1 MSETQVF
8 YRKWRPALFQDIV
21 GQNHISHTLRKAI
34 ISNRIAHAYLFTG
47 PRGVGKTSMARIVAK
62 ALNSPTAETGE
73 PVLDS
78 DTTQSIE
85 MGNYLD
91 LIEIDGASNRGI
103 DDIRTLRDSTQF
115 KPALGQY
122 KIYIID
128 EVHMLT
134 TPAFNALLK
143 TLEEP
148 PEKVVFIL
156 CTTDSYRVPSTIISR
171 CQRFD
176 FRRLSTN
183 DIVGRLVE
191 ICKAEQINCEVSALK
206 LIAKQAWGSLRDAE
220 NLLEQLSISYS
231 NGSGTAEN
239 PEITEF
245 QARELLG
252 IGDRSVAETFTSFLL
267 TSDIK
272 SALELINLET
282 EKGSNLT
289 VLHNSVIDVLRS
301 CLLVNAGITTEN
313 KENFDLEPKLI
324 ELIKQI
330 PTSRLFQIIS
340 TMANAKIN
348 SDTSSPLPLELAVMS
363 TSSENFSQRPKQN
376 VIKPQSQKSNNAE
389 TSVNN
394 IKRDTIKPQ
403 SQKSNNAET
412 SVNNIKR
419 DTIKPQ
425 SQKSNNAETS
435 VNNEIPQNLDQDDP
449 PQDGPAK
456 NSEETSE
463 KVNVELWEKVIWLMR
478 RTRNKKYT
486 VGSLLRN
493 TEEPI
498 IENGK
503 ISLRFKSK
511 SLSELFKEEM
521 GDPRSKNA
529 LREALEQVYNQ
540 SLELELR
547 IQGNFDSDGNLVKDQ
562 EKHIPMVRQALQ
574 LGAKIIGEEKIST
587 EK

>member
-191 ICKAEQINCEVSALK
+191 ICKAEQINCELSALE

-324 ELIKQI
+324 ELINQI

-363 TSSENFSQRPKQN
+363 TSSENFSQRPKQT
-376 VIKPQSQKSNNAE
+376 VIKPQSQKSNNCE

-403 SQKSNNAET
+403 SQKSNNG
-412 SVNNIKR
+412 
-419 DTIKPQ
+419 
-425 SQKSNNAETS
+425 ETS

>member
-62 ALNSPTAETGE
+62 ALNSPTTETGE
-73 PVLDS
+73 PVSDS

-191 ICKAEQINCEVSALK
+191 ICKAEQINCELSALE

-231 NGSGTAEN
+231 NGSGTTEN

-340 TMANAKIN
+340 TMANVKIN

-363 TSSENFSQRPKQN
+363 TSSENFSQRPKQT
-376 VIKPQSQKSNNAE
+376 VIKPQSQKSNNGE

-394 IKRDTIKPQ
+394 IKRDTIKSQ
-403 SQKSNNAET
+403 SQKSNNGET
-412 SVNNIKR
+412 SVNNK
-419 DTIKPQ
+419 
-425 SQKSNNAETS
+425 
-435 VNNEIPQNLDQDDP
+435 IPQNLVQDDP

-529 LREALEQVYNQ
+529 LREAIEQVYNQ

>member
-363 TSSENFSQRPKQN
+363 TSSENFSQRPKQT
-376 VIKPQSQKSNNAE
+376 VIKPQSQKSNNGE

-403 SQKSNNAET
+403 SQKSNNG
-412 SVNNIKR
+412 
-419 DTIKPQ
+419 
-425 SQKSNNAETS
+425 ETS

>member
-73 PVLDS
+73 PILDS

-191 ICKAEQINCEVSALK
+191 ICKAEQINCELSALK

-239 PEITEF
+239 SEITEF

-363 TSSENFSQRPKQN
+363 TLSENFPQRPKQT
-376 VIKPQSQKSNNAE
+376 VIKPQSQKPNNGE

-394 IKRDTIKPQ
+394 IKRNTIKPQ
-403 SQKSNNAET
+403 SQKSNNG
-412 SVNNIKR
+412 
-419 DTIKPQ
+419 
-425 SQKSNNAETS
+425 ETS

-449 PQDGPAK
+449 AQDGPAK

-463 KVNVELWEKVIWLMR
+463 KVNVEQWEKVIWLMR

-529 LREALEQVYNQ
+529 LRAAIEQVYNQ

-547 IQGNFDSDGNLVKDQ
+547 IQGNFDSDGNLVKDE

>member
-8 YRKWRPALFQDIV
+8 YRKWRPALFQDVV

-34 ISNRIAHAYLFTG
+34 TSNRVAHAYLFTG

-191 ICKAEQINCEVSALK
+191 ICKAEQINCELSALE

-231 NGSGTAEN
+231 NESETTEN

-252 IGDRSVAETFTSFLL
+252 MGDRSVAETFTSFLL
-267 TSDIK
+267 TSNIK

-301 CLLVNAGITTEN
+301 CLLVNAGITSENTEN
-313 KENFDLEPKLI
+313 FGLEPKLI
-324 ELIKQI
+324 ELAEQI
-330 PTSRLFQIIS
+330 PTSRLLQIIN
-340 TMANAKIN
+340 TMAKAKIN

-363 TSSENFSQRPKQN
+363 TSSENFAQQPKQT
-376 VIKPQSQKSNNAE
+376 VIKPQSQKSNNNE
-389 TSVNN
+389 TSVKHT
-394 IKRDTIKPQ
+394 KRNAIKPQ
-403 SQKSNNAET
+403 SQKSNNNET
-412 SVNNIKR
+412 PVNNKV
-419 DTIKPQ
+419 PQ
-425 SQKSNNAETS
+425 
-435 VNNEIPQNLDQDDP
+435 ILDQDDP
-449 PQDGPAK
+449 LQDGPIQ

-463 KVNVELWEKVIWLMR
+463 KANVELWEKVIWLMR

-498 IENGK
+498 LKNGK

-511 SLSELFKEEM
+511 SLSDLFKEEIS
-521 GDPRSKNA
+521 DPRSKNA
-529 LREALEQVYNQ
+529 LREAIEQVYNQ
-540 SLELELR
+540 PLELEL
-547 IQGNFDSDGNLVKDQ
+547 ITQGNFDSDGNLVKDE
-562 EKHIPMVRQALQ
+562 EKHMPMVRQALQ
-574 LGAKIIGEEKIST
+574 LGAKIVGEEKIST

>member
-8 YRKWRPALFQDIV
+8 YRKWRPALFQDVV

-62 ALNSPTAETGE
+62 ALNSQTTEKGE
-73 PVLDS
+73 PVSDS
-78 DTTQSIE
+78 YTAQSIE
-85 MGNYLD
+85 KGNYLD

-103 DDIRTLRDSTQF
+103 DDIRALRDSTQF

-156 CTTDSYRVPSTIISR
+156 CTTDSHRVPSTIISR

-176 FRRLSTN
+176 FRRLSTS
-183 DIVGRLVE
+183 DVVGRLVE
-191 ICKAEQINCEVSALK
+191 ICKVEQINCELSALE

-231 NGSGTAEN
+231 NESETAEN

-252 IGDRSVAETFTSFLL
+252 MVDKSVAETFTSFLL

-272 SALELINLET
+272 SALELINIET

-289 VLHNSVIDVLRS
+289 ALHNSVIDILRS
-301 CLLVNAGITTEN
+301 CLLVNAGITSEN
-313 KENFDLEPKLI
+313 TENFDLEPQLI
-324 ELIKQI
+324 KLIKQI
-330 PTSRLFQIIS
+330 PTSRLLQIIN
-340 TMANAKIN
+340 TMVNAKIN

-363 TSSENFSQRPKQN
+363 TSSENFSHQTKRN
-376 VIKPQSQKSNNAE
+376 TAKPQPQESNNDETSFRQTKRNTAKSQPQESNNDETSFNDKIPQDLNRSEPSQDAPVQNSQKAS
-389 TSVNN
+389 
-394 IKRDTIKPQ
+394 
-403 SQKSNNAET
+403 KST
-412 SVNNIKR
+412 
-419 DTIKPQ
+419 
-425 SQKSNNAETS
+425 
-435 VNNEIPQNLDQDDP
+435 
-449 PQDGPAK
+449 
-456 NSEETSE
+456 
-463 KVNVELWEKVIWLMR
+463 NVELWEKVIWLMR

-498 IENGK
+498 IKNGK

-511 SLSELFKEEM
+511 SLSDLFKEEM
-521 GDPRSKNA
+521 SDPRSKNA
-529 LREALEQVYNQ
+529 LREAIEQVYSQ

-547 IQGNFDSDGNLVKDQ
+547 TQGNFDSEGNLVKTE
-562 EKHIPMVRQALQ
+562 EKHMPMVRQALQ

-587 EK
+587 ET

>member
-8 YRKWRPALFQDIV
+8 YRKWRPALIQDIV

-363 TSSENFSQRPKQN
+363 TSSENFSQRPKQT
-376 VIKPQSQKSNNAE
+376 VIKPQSQKSNNG
-389 TSVNN
+389 
-394 IKRDTIKPQ
+394 
-403 SQKSNNAET
+403 
-412 SVNNIKR
+412 
-419 DTIKPQ
+419 
-425 SQKSNNAETS
+425 ETS

>member
-8 YRKWRPALFQDIV
+8 YRKWRPALFQDVV

-34 ISNRIAHAYLFTG
+34 TSNRVAHAYLFTG

-62 ALNSPTAETGE
+62 ALNSPTTETGE

-191 ICKAEQINCEVSALK
+191 ICKAEQINCELSALE

-231 NGSGTAEN
+231 NESETTEN

-245 QARELLG
+245 QARKLLG
-252 IGDRSVAETFTSFLL
+252 MGDRSVAETFTSFLL
-267 TSDIK
+267 TSNIK

-301 CLLVNAGITTEN
+301 CLLVNAGITSENTEN
-313 KENFDLEPKLI
+313 FGLEPKLI
-324 ELIKQI
+324 ELAEQI
-330 PTSRLFQIIS
+330 PTSRLLQIIN
-340 TMANAKIN
+340 TMAKAKIN

-363 TSSENFSQRPKQN
+363 TSSENFAQQPKQT
-376 VIKPQSQKSNNAE
+376 VIKPQSQKSNNNE
-389 TSVNN
+389 TSVKHT
-394 IKRDTIKPQ
+394 KRNAIKPQ
-403 SQKSNNAET
+403 SQKSNNNET
-412 SVNNIKR
+412 PVNNKV
-419 DTIKPQ
+419 PQ
-425 SQKSNNAETS
+425 
-435 VNNEIPQNLDQDDP
+435 ILDQDDP
-449 PQDGPAK
+449 LQDGPIQ

-463 KVNVELWEKVIWLMR
+463 KANVELWEKVIWLMR

-498 IENGK
+498 LKNGK

-511 SLSELFKEEM
+511 SLSNLFKEEIS
-521 GDPRSKNA
+521 DPRSKNA
-529 LREALEQVYNQ
+529 LREAIEQVYNQ
-540 SLELELR
+540 PLELEL
-547 IQGNFDSDGNLVKDQ
+547 ITQGNFDSDGNLVKDE
-562 EKHIPMVRQALQ
+562 EKHMPMVRQALQ
-574 LGAKIIGEEKIST
+574 LGAKIVGEEKIST

>member
-62 ALNSPTAETGE
+62 ALNSPTTETGE
-73 PVLDS
+73 PVSDS

-191 ICKAEQINCEVSALK
+191 ICKAEQINCELSALE

-231 NGSGTAEN
+231 NGSGTTEN

-340 TMANAKIN
+340 TMANVKIN

-363 TSSENFSQRPKQN
+363 TSSENFSQRPKQT
-376 VIKPQSQKSNNAE
+376 VIKPQSQKSNNGE

-394 IKRDTIKPQ
+394 K
-403 SQKSNNAET
+403 
-412 SVNNIKR
+412 
-419 DTIKPQ
+419 
-425 SQKSNNAETS
+425 
-435 VNNEIPQNLDQDDP
+435 IPQNLVQDDP

-529 LREALEQVYNQ
+529 LREAIEQVYNQ

>member
-313 KENFDLEPKLI
+313 KEDFDLEPKLI

-363 TSSENFSQRPKQN
+363 TSSENFSQRPKQT
-376 VIKPQSQKSNNAE
+376 VIKPQSQKPNNGEA
-389 TSVNN
+389 SVKN
-394 IKRDTIKPQ
+394 IKRNTIKPQ
-403 SQKSNNAET
+403 SQKSNNGEA
-412 SVNNIKR
+412 
-419 DTIKPQ
+419 
-425 SQKSNNAETS
+425 S

-574 LGAKIIGEEKIST
+574 LGAKIIGEEKFST

>member
-191 ICKAEQINCEVSALK
+191 ICKAEQINCELSALK

-363 TSSENFSQRPKQN
+363 TSSENFSQRPKQT
-376 VIKPQSQKSNNAE
+376 VIKPQSQKPNNGEA
-389 TSVNN
+389 SVKN
-394 IKRDTIKPQ
+394 IKRNTIKPQ
-403 SQKSNNAET
+403 SQKSNNGEA
-412 SVNNIKR
+412 
-419 DTIKPQ
+419 
-425 SQKSNNAETS
+425 S

-529 LREALEQVYNQ
+529 LREAIEQVYNQ

-547 IQGNFDSDGNLVKDQ
+547 IQGNFDSDGNLVKDE

>member
-8 YRKWRPALFQDIV
+8 YRKWRPALFQDVV

-34 ISNRIAHAYLFTG
+34 TSNRVAHAYLFTG

-62 ALNSPTAETGE
+62 ALNSPTTETGE

-191 ICKAEQINCEVSALK
+191 ICKAEQINCELSALE

-231 NGSGTAEN
+231 NESETTEN

-245 QARELLG
+245 QARKLLG
-252 IGDRSVAETFTSFLL
+252 MGDRSVAETFTSFLL
-267 TSDIK
+267 TSNIK

-363 TSSENFSQRPKQN
+363 TSSENFSQRPKQT
-376 VIKPQSQKSNNAE
+376 VIKPPSQKSNNGE

-403 SQKSNNAET
+403 SQKSNNG
-412 SVNNIKR
+412 
-419 DTIKPQ
+419 
-425 SQKSNNAETS
+425 ETS

>member
-62 ALNSPTAETGE
+62 ALNSPTTETGE
-73 PVLDS
+73 PVSDS

-191 ICKAEQINCEVSALK
+191 ICKAEQINCELSALE

-231 NGSGTAEN
+231 NGSGTTEN

-340 TMANAKIN
+340 TMANVKIN

-363 TSSENFSQRPKQN
+363 TSSENFSQRPKQT
-376 VIKPQSQKSNNAE
+376 VIKPQSQKSNNGE

-394 IKRDTIKPQ
+394 IKRDTIKSQ
-403 SQKSNNAET
+403 SQKSNNGET
-412 SVNNIKR
+412 SVNNK
-419 DTIKPQ
+419 
-425 SQKSNNAETS
+425 
-435 VNNEIPQNLDQDDP
+435 IPQNLVQDDP

-529 LREALEQVYNQ
+529 LREAIEQVYNQ

-547 IQGNFDSDGNLVKDQ
+547 IQGDFDSDGNLVKDQ

>member
-363 TSSENFSQRPKQN
+363 TSSENFSQRPKQT

-394 IKRDTIKPQ
+394 
-403 SQKSNNAET
+403 
-412 SVNNIKR
+412 
-419 DTIKPQ
+419 IKPQ

>member
-34 ISNRIAHAYLFTG
+34 TSNRVAHAYLFTG

-62 ALNSPTAETGE
+62 ALNSPTTETGE
-73 PVLDS
+73 PVSDS
-78 DTTQSIE
+78 DTTQSIDL
-85 MGNYLD
+85 GNYLD

-191 ICKAEQINCEVSALK
+191 ICKAEQINCELSALE

-231 NGSGTAEN
+231 NESETTEN

-252 IGDRSVAETFTSFLL
+252 MGDRSVAETFTSFLL
-267 TSDIK
+267 TSNIK

-301 CLLVNAGITTEN
+301 CLLVNAGITSENTEN
-313 KENFDLEPKLI
+313 FGLEPKLI
-324 ELIKQI
+324 GLTEQI
-330 PTSRLFQIIS
+330 PTSRLLQIIN

-363 TSSENFSQRPKQN
+363 TSSENFAQQPKRN
-376 VIKPQSQKSNNAE
+376 EIKPQSQKSNNNE
-389 TSVNN
+389 TPVKQT
-394 IKRDTIKPQ
+394 KRNEIKPQ
-403 SQKSNNAET
+403 SQKSNNNET
-412 SVNNIKR
+412 PVNNK
-419 DTIKPQ
+419 
-425 SQKSNNAETS
+425 
-435 VNNEIPQNLDQDDP
+435 IPQILDQDDP
-449 PQDGPAK
+449 LQDGPIQ

-463 KVNVELWEKVIWLMR
+463 KANVELWEKVIWLMR

-498 IENGK
+498 LKNGK

-511 SLSELFKEEM
+511 SLSDLFKEEM
-521 GDPRSKNA
+521 SDPRSKNA
-529 LREALEQVYNQ
+529 LREAIEQVYNQ

-547 IQGNFDSDGNLVKDQ
+547 TQGNFDSDGNLVKDE
-562 EKHIPMVRQALQ
+562 EKHMPMVRQALQ
-574 LGAKIIGEEKIST
+574 LGAKIVGEEKIST

>member
-191 ICKAEQINCEVSALK
+191 ICKAEQINCELSALK

-252 IGDRSVAETFTSFLL
+252 IGDRSVAETFASFLL

-363 TSSENFSQRPKQN
+363 TSSENFSQRPKQT
-376 VIKPQSQKSNNAE
+376 VIKPQSQKPNNGEA
-389 TSVNN
+389 SVKN
-394 IKRDTIKPQ
+394 IKRNTIKPQ
-403 SQKSNNAET
+403 SQKSNNGEA
-412 SVNNIKR
+412 SVKNIKR
-419 DTIKPQ
+419 NTIKPQ
-425 SQKSNNAETS
+425 SQKSNNGEAS

>member
-363 TSSENFSQRPKQN
+363 TSSENFSQRPKQT
-376 VIKPQSQKSNNAE
+376 VIKPQSQKSNNG
-389 TSVNN
+389 
-394 IKRDTIKPQ
+394 
-403 SQKSNNAET
+403 
-412 SVNNIKR
+412 
-419 DTIKPQ
+419 
-425 SQKSNNAETS
+425 ETS

>member
-206 LIAKQAWGSLRDAE
+206 LIAKQA
-220 NLLEQLSISYS
+220 
-231 NGSGTAEN
+231 
-239 PEITEF
+239 
-245 QARELLG
+245 
-252 IGDRSVAETFTSFLL
+252 
-267 TSDIK
+267 
-272 SALELINLET
+272 
-282 EKGSNLT
+282 
-289 VLHNSVIDVLRS
+289 
-301 CLLVNAGITTEN
+301 
-313 KENFDLEPKLI
+313 
-324 ELIKQI
+324 
-330 PTSRLFQIIS
+330 
-340 TMANAKIN
+340 
-348 SDTSSPLPLELAVMS
+348 
-363 TSSENFSQRPKQN
+363 
-376 VIKPQSQKSNNAE
+376 
-389 TSVNN
+389 
-394 IKRDTIKPQ
+394 
-403 SQKSNNAET
+403 
-412 SVNNIKR
+412 
-419 DTIKPQ
+419 
-425 SQKSNNAETS
+425 
-435 VNNEIPQNLDQDDP
+435 
-449 PQDGPAK
+449 
-456 NSEETSE
+456 
-463 KVNVELWEKVIWLMR
+463 
-478 RTRNKKYT
+478 
-486 VGSLLRN
+486 
-493 TEEPI
+493 
-498 IENGK
+498 
-503 ISLRFKSK
+503 
-511 SLSELFKEEM
+511 
-521 GDPRSKNA
+521 
-529 LREALEQVYNQ
+529 
-540 SLELELR
+540 
-547 IQGNFDSDGNLVKDQ
+547 
-562 EKHIPMVRQALQ
+562 
-574 LGAKIIGEEKIST
+574 
-587 EK
+587 

>member
-8 YRKWRPALFQDIV
+8 YRKWRPALFQDVV

-34 ISNRIAHAYLFTG
+34 TSNRVAHAYLFTG

-62 ALNSPTAETGE
+62 ALNSPTTETGE

-191 ICKAEQINCEVSALK
+191 ICKAEQINCELSALE

-231 NGSGTAEN
+231 NESETTEN

-252 IGDRSVAETFTSFLL
+252 MGDRSVAETFTSFLL
-267 TSDIK
+267 TSNIK

-301 CLLVNAGITTEN
+301 CLLVNAGITSENTEN
-313 KENFDLEPKLI
+313 FGLEPKLI
-324 ELIKQI
+324 ELAEQI
-330 PTSRLFQIIS
+330 PTSRSFIS
-340 TMANAKIN
+340 DRNN
-348 SDTSSPLPLELAVMS
+348 TSSFIDLPIRLMSQQTTVSNFLRYPSLIIALSAGLFSLDRVPLNP
-363 TSSENFSQRPKQN
+363 SSVYSF
-376 VIKPQSQKSNNAE
+376 
-389 TSVNN
+389 
-394 IKRDTIKPQ
+394 TI
-403 SQKSNNAET
+403 SH
-412 SVNNIKR
+412 
-419 DTIKPQ
+419 
-425 SQKSNNAETS
+425 
-435 VNNEIPQNLDQDDP
+435 
-449 PQDGPAK
+449 
-456 NSEETSE
+456 
-463 KVNVELWEKVIWLMR
+463 
-478 RTRNKKYT
+478 
-486 VGSLLRN
+486 
-493 TEEPI
+493 PI
-498 IENGK
+498 
-503 ISLRFKSK
+503 
-511 SLSELFKEEM
+511 
-521 GDPRSKNA
+521 
-529 LREALEQVYNQ
+529 LEQ
-540 SLELELR
+540 
-547 IQGNFDSDGNLVKDQ
+547 
-562 EKHIPMVRQALQ
+562 
-574 LGAKIIGEEKIST
+574 
-587 EK
+587 

>member
-8 YRKWRPALFQDIV
+8 YRKWRPALFQDVV

-34 ISNRIAHAYLFTG
+34 TSNRVAHAYLFTG

-62 ALNSPTAETGE
+62 ALNSPTTETGE

-191 ICKAEQINCEVSALK
+191 ICKAEQINCELSALE

-231 NGSGTAEN
+231 NESETTEN

-252 IGDRSVAETFTSFLL
+252 MGDRSVAETFTSFLL
-267 TSDIK
+267 TSNIK

-301 CLLVNAGITTEN
+301 CLLVNAGITSENTEN
-313 KENFDLEPKLI
+313 FGLEPKLI
-324 ELIKQI
+324 ELAEQI
-330 PTSRLFQIIS
+330 PTSRLLQIIN
-340 TMANAKIN
+340 TMAKAKIN

-363 TSSENFSQRPKQN
+363 TSSENFAQQPKQT
-376 VIKPQSQKSNNAE
+376 VIKPQSQKSNNNE
-389 TSVNN
+389 TSVKHT
-394 IKRDTIKPQ
+394 KRNAIKPQ
-403 SQKSNNAET
+403 SQKSNNNET
-412 SVNNIKR
+412 PVNNKV
-419 DTIKPQ
+419 PQ
-425 SQKSNNAETS
+425 
-435 VNNEIPQNLDQDDP
+435 ILDQDDP
-449 PQDGPAK
+449 LQDGPIQ

-463 KVNVELWEKVIWLMR
+463 KANVELWEKVIWLMR

-498 IENGK
+498 LKNGK

-511 SLSELFKEEM
+511 SLSDLFKEEIS
-521 GDPRSKNA
+521 DPRSKNA
-529 LREALEQVYNQ
+529 LREAIEQVYNQ
-540 SLELELR
+540 PLELEL
-547 IQGNFDSDGNLVKDQ
+547 ITQGNFDSDGNLVKDE
-562 EKHIPMVRQALQ
+562 EKHMPMVRQALQ
-574 LGAKIIGEEKIST
+574 LGAKIVGEEKIST

>member
-363 TSSENFSQRPKQN
+363 TSSENFSQRPKQT
-376 VIKPQSQKSNNAE
+376 VIKPQSQKSNNGE

-403 SQKSNNAET
+403 SQKSNNGET

-425 SQKSNNAETS
+425 SQKSNNGETS

>member
-62 ALNSPTAETGE
+62 ALNSPTTETGE
-73 PVLDS
+73 PVSDS

-191 ICKAEQINCEVSALK
+191 ICKAEQINCELSALE

-340 TMANAKIN
+340 TMANVKIN

-363 TSSENFSQRPKQN
+363 TSSENFSQRPKQT
-376 VIKPQSQKSNNAE
+376 VIKPQSQKSNNGE

-394 IKRDTIKPQ
+394 IKRDTIKSQ
-403 SQKSNNAET
+403 SQKSNNGET
-412 SVNNIKR
+412 SVNNK
-419 DTIKPQ
+419 
-425 SQKSNNAETS
+425 
-435 VNNEIPQNLDQDDP
+435 IPQNLVQDDP

-529 LREALEQVYNQ
+529 LREAIEQVYNQ

>member
-34 ISNRIAHAYLFTG
+34 TSNRVAHAYLFTG

-62 ALNSPTAETGE
+62 ALNSPTTETGE
-73 PVLDS
+73 PVSDS
-78 DTTQSIE
+78 DTTQSIDL
-85 MGNYLD
+85 GNYLD

-191 ICKAEQINCEVSALK
+191 ICKAEQINCELSALE

-231 NGSGTAEN
+231 NESETTEN

-252 IGDRSVAETFTSFLL
+252 MGDRSVAETFTSFLL
-267 TSDIK
+267 TSNIK

-301 CLLVNAGITTEN
+301 CLLVNAGITSENTEN
-313 KENFDLEPKLI
+313 FGLEPKLI
-324 ELIKQI
+324 ELTEQI
-330 PTSRLFQIIS
+330 PTSRLLQIIN

-363 TSSENFSQRPKQN
+363 TSSENFAQQPKRN
-376 VIKPQSQKSNNAE
+376 EIKPQSQKSNNNE
-389 TSVNN
+389 TPVKQT
-394 IKRDTIKPQ
+394 KRNEIKPQ
-403 SQKSNNAET
+403 SQKSNNNET
-412 SVNNIKR
+412 PVNNK
-419 DTIKPQ
+419 
-425 SQKSNNAETS
+425 
-435 VNNEIPQNLDQDDP
+435 IPQILDQDDP
-449 PQDGPAK
+449 LQDGPIQ

-463 KVNVELWEKVIWLMR
+463 KANVELWEKVIWLMR

-498 IENGK
+498 LKNGK

-511 SLSELFKEEM
+511 SLSDLFKEEM
-521 GDPRSKNA
+521 SDPRSKNA
-529 LREALEQVYNQ
+529 LREAIEQVYNQ

-547 IQGNFDSDGNLVKDQ
+547 TQGNFDSDGNLVKDE
-562 EKHIPMVRQALQ
+562 EKHMPMVRQALQ
-574 LGAKIIGEEKIST
+574 LGAKIVGEEKIST

>member
-21 GQNHISHTLRKAI
+21 GQNHISDTLRKAI

-191 ICKAEQINCEVSALK
+191 ICKAEQINCELSALK

-252 IGDRSVAETFTSFLL
+252 IGDRSVAETFASFLL

-363 TSSENFSQRPKQN
+363 TSSENFSQRPKQT
-376 VIKPQSQKSNNAE
+376 VIKPQSQKPNNGEA
-389 TSVNN
+389 SVKN
-394 IKRDTIKPQ
+394 IKRNTIKPQ
-403 SQKSNNAET
+403 SQKSNNGEA
-412 SVNNIKR
+412 
-419 DTIKPQ
+419 
-425 SQKSNNAETS
+425 S

>member
-34 ISNRIAHAYLFTG
+34 TSNRVAHAYLFTG

-62 ALNSPTAETGE
+62 ALNSPTTETGE
-73 PVLDS
+73 PVSDS
-78 DTTQSIE
+78 DTTQSIDL
-85 MGNYLD
+85 GNYLD

-191 ICKAEQINCEVSALK
+191 ICKAEQINCELSALE

-231 NGSGTAEN
+231 NESETTEN

-252 IGDRSVAETFTSFLL
+252 MGDRSVAETFTSFLL
-267 TSDIK
+267 TSNIK

-301 CLLVNAGITTEN
+301 CLLVNAGITSENTEN
-313 KENFDLEPKLI
+313 FGLEPKLI
-324 ELIKQI
+324 ELTEQI
-330 PTSRLFQIIS
+330 PTSRLLQIIN

-363 TSSENFSQRPKQN
+363 TSSENFAQQPKRN
-376 VIKPQSQKSNNAE
+376 EIKPQSQKSNNNE
-389 TSVNN
+389 TPVNN
-394 IKRDTIKPQ
+394 K
-403 SQKSNNAET
+403 
-412 SVNNIKR
+412 
-419 DTIKPQ
+419 
-425 SQKSNNAETS
+425 
-435 VNNEIPQNLDQDDP
+435 IPQILDQDDP
-449 PQDGPAK
+449 LQDGPIQ

-463 KVNVELWEKVIWLMR
+463 KANVELWEKVIWLMR

-498 IENGK
+498 LKNGK

-511 SLSELFKEEM
+511 SLSDLFKEEM
-521 GDPRSKNA
+521 SDPRSKNA
-529 LREALEQVYNQ
+529 LREAIEQVYNQ

-547 IQGNFDSDGNLVKDQ
+547 TQGNFDSDGNLVKDE
-562 EKHIPMVRQALQ
+562 EKHMPMVRQALQ
-574 LGAKIIGEEKIST
+574 LGAKIVGEEKIST